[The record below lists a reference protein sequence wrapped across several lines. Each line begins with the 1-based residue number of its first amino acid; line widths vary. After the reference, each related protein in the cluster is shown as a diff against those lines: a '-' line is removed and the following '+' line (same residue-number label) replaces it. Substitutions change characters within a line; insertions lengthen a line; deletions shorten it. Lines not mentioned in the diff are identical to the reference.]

1 MTEHTDPGHLLR
13 DWRERRRLSQLEL
26 ACEADISSRH
36 LSFVETGRSRP
47 SRRLLLRLGEVL
59 ELPLR
64 ERNRLL
70 LAAGF
75 APAFAE
81 RTLAEPSMAQASAVL
96 QQVLQ
101 AHEPN
106 PALVV
111 DGHWN
116 LVLANRA
123 ASRLLDWVDPA
134 LRTPPINLLR
144 LSLHPRGLA
153 PHIINLGEW
162 RHHLLARL
170 RRLALQQHDPALLA
184 LLQELSAWPPLPD
197 ESAPTQFESTLPELA
212 MLFRL
217 RTPVGELALLGTLTV
232 FGSPLDVTL
241 SELALEAFY
250 PADAA
255 SAERL
260 RALAG
265 SD

>member
-116 LVLANRA
+116 L
-123 ASRLLDWVDPA
+123 
-134 LRTPPINLLR
+134 
-144 LSLHPRGLA
+144 
-153 PHIINLGEW
+153 
-162 RHHLLARL
+162 
-170 RRLALQQHDPALLA
+170 
-184 LLQELSAWPPLPD
+184 
-197 ESAPTQFESTLPELA
+197 
-212 MLFRL
+212 
-217 RTPVGELALLGTLTV
+217 
-232 FGSPLDVTL
+232 
-241 SELALEAFY
+241 
-250 PADAA
+250 
-255 SAERL
+255 
-260 RALAG
+260 
-265 SD
+265 